1 MIALK
6 FLYALCVRRKLMK
19 RAWTLVVVAVI
30 VLSSIFLLGPQG
42 ISFAKAQPH
51 YLLDSKNE
59 RDATEQQIIAKE
71 REGLEAL
78 KTGNLERFG
87 NLTADEAVLVDAH
100 GPASKAEVLKNIAGF
115 TLTEYSMEDMK
126 FVPISPEAGL
136 ISYKITEKGVSH
148 GREFMAQAY
157 VSSVWTQ
164 RGNHWLCLFS
174 QETGVPRQQIPP
186 G

>member
-1 MIALK
+1 
-6 FLYALCVRRKLMK
+6 MK
-19 RAWTLVVVAVI
+19 RASIIVFVSAI
-30 VLSSIFLLGPQG
+30 VLSSIFFLGPQG
-42 ISFAKAQPH
+42 ISFATAQPH
-51 YLLDSKNE
+51 SVLESKNE
-59 RDATEQQIIAKE
+59 RNTMEEQIIAKE
-71 REGLEAL
+71 REGLDAL
-78 KTGNLERFG
+78 KTGNLELFG

-100 GPASKAEVLKNIAGF
+100 GPATKAEVLKNVAGF
-115 TLTEYSMEDMK
+115 TLTEYSMEGTK

-148 GREFMAQAY
+148 GREFTAQAY

-164 RGNHWLCLFS
+164 RGKRWLCLFS